1 MRSSG
6 TEGNARMDEEVWQSW
21 TAEEIEALL
30 EEDVAQLSRDEAASF
45 ALVKV
50 TPRALALTSGVAD
63 GQPTHWVVAERADK
77 VLYWDSVSEEYGVT
91 RLKDGIPTKLENYG
105 DLSWAL
111 DELFGQKPPEEPKEH
126 W

>member
-1 MRSSG
+1 MDV
-6 TEGNARMDEEVWQSW
+6 EGWEPW
-21 TAEEIEALL
+21 TAEEIDALL
-30 EEDVAQLSRDEAASF
+30 DEDVAALSKDETASF
-45 ALVKV
+45 ALVRV
-50 TPRALALTSGVAD
+50 TPRTLALKSGVEE

-77 VLYWDSVSEEYGVT
+77 VLYWDSVAEEYGVT
-91 RLKDGIPTKLENYG
+91 RLKAGVPTELESYG